1 MAEEIVR
8 IIRVDTKN
16 SGRSIKDLRNEIK
29 SLKSELDKAVVG
41 SEEFESTLRKLT
53 QTQKSYNEVQQQI
66 KDLSRTNQQDMLNF
80 AKFAS
85 NLGKSYS
92 ALNAAVGL
100 FADKNEDVQ
109 KAMLKVQRTIQLI
122 QGLDGITGLIRDIPK
137 VVAGFKSW
145 VQALNPLERQIDRIA
160 KGINGI
166 DPAKARAMNEA
177 GRAGQGGTN
186 VTATAGGSVRDNIE
200 AENRELEKQTKQ
212 YYPALIN
219 QRKQLSKEWKDVGA
233 QLEKQTQFLQDLDKV
248 QKDLLNTYP
257 TYITQLKEQNPE
269 QYLELVTKELTKM
282 GYSAEEANATLL
294 ALAKGGYQQ
303 TIEQTKAAREAFERV
318 NAEIKLQEASMGKLE
333 KAFMK
338 MGKTGAIAFDM
349 LKTALYSI
357 GIGILITAIV
367 KAIDYIGKLIEKAG
381 E

>member
-1 MAEEIVR
+1 LDPIERKITNIV
-8 IIRVDTKN
+8 
-16 SGRSIKDLRNEIK
+16 
-29 SLKSELDKAVVG
+29 
-41 SEEFESTLRKLT
+41 
-53 QTQKSYNEVQQQI
+53 
-66 KDLSRTNQQDMLNF
+66 
-80 AKFAS
+80 
-85 NLGKSYS
+85 
-92 ALNAAVGL
+92 
-100 FADKNEDVQ
+100 
-109 KAMLKVQRTIQLI
+109 
-122 QGLDGITGLIRDIPK
+122 
-137 VVAGFKSW
+137 
-145 VQALNPLERQIDRIA
+145 
-160 KGINGI
+160 KGINGA
-166 DPAKARAMNEA
+166 DPSKLRGINEA
-177 GRAGQGGTN
+177 GRQGGSTSSS
-186 VTATAGGSVRDNIE
+186 TATAGGSVRDNIE

-219 QRKQLSKEWKDVGA
+219 QRMQLSKEWKDAGA

-269 QYLELVTKELTKM
+269 KYLELVTKELTKM

-294 ALAKGGYQQ
+294 TLAKGGYQQ
-303 TIEQTKAAREAFERV
+303 TIEQTKVAREAFERV

-338 MGKTGAIAFDM
+338 MGKTGAIAFNM